1 MDHEAYK
8 NSKRKQAYPQNKERG
23 VAKHWPQNGWI
34 TQEASKPKKAKRGR
48 CVFPSDN
55 PKVTDNKDHY
65 PYNSLS
71 QARNA
76 LSRMMQHD
84 GCPKWYKGTLDELR
98 GAIKRSVYKAYPGL
112 KNRKKERDGK

>member
-1 MDHEAYK
+1 MKLTKTASVNKHILK
-8 NSKRKQAYPQNKERG
+8 IRKEEWLSIGR
-23 VAKHWPQNGWI
+23 QNGWI